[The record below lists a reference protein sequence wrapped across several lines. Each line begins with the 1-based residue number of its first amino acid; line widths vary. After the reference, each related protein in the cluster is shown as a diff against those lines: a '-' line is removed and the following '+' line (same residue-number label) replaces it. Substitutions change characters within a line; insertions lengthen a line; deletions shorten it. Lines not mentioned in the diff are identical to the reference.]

1 MPDVELIDGNDI
13 LADASGTVMPRIE
26 LAIARAREYDRPV
39 WVWFTFNITKVTVA
53 ADSDPVLLYNTIAVQ
68 GFNPNKSA
76 AREVGPY
83 PAQLTFDES
92 KAQSYRLIWRKKC
105 VAVRAYQLDLP
116 GWVERI
122 DSDGEPFTNWYGFPT
137 NWYVKDPDAGTIFIV
152 PHDEFTLCPC
162 SDHHLG

>member
-1 MPDVELIDGNDI
+1 MSAPEMPVIDLGEISLGNNLFDC
-13 LADASGTVMPRIE
+13 LQSAAATAS
-26 LAIARAREYDRPV
+26 REAALVRFVFVD
-39 WVWFTFNITKVTVA
+39 TEITVA
-53 ADSDPVLLYNTIAVQ
+53 ADSNIELIAETYWECEETE
-68 GFNPNKSA
+68 GTCGKI
-76 AREVGPY
+76 GPY
-83 PAQLTFDES
+83 PAILTFDES